1 MHLILQVLR
10 GNTFWVLPPQW
21 IAIERASQGGLFV
34 FLYLRSEYQFGAK
47 KLPDLFAP
55 EDE

>member
-21 IAIERASQGGLFV
+21 IAIERARQGGLFV